1 VLNQGKSLTKTAK
14 KLNLKLST
22 AKLILRKY
30 RRTGQFHIRKIC
42 QTSTPTEPAAISS
55 QENEAVIS
63 MDEYP

>member
-1 VLNQGKSLTKTAK
+1 MLNQGKSLTKTAK

-30 RRTGQFHIRKIC
+30 RRTGQFHIPKIR
-42 QTSTPTEPAAISS
+42 QTSPPTEPAAISP